1 MFNGDSFNQYSNS
14 KLITLS
20 PNIVKD
26 LQTDGSIFSTSS
38 DSLNRQPM
46 MPVTGL
52 SSLLSVLAR
61 WAMRRIVSSASTWR
75 ATYSRLGTDIACHHH
90 QCHRPAS
97 TRDATPNNLLFCQL
111 QFKRTLRN
119 WIIVT
124 WIQNFLTMAEEND
137 VYTPWLPS
145 NDLALNC

>member
-1 MFNGDSFNQYSNS
+1 MAFNGDSFNQYSNS

-90 QCHRPAS
+90 QRHRPAS
-97 TRDATPNNLLFCQL
+97 TRDAVSASPTNRLFYQL
-111 QFKRTLRN
+111 QFKRVLRN

-124 WIQNFLTMAEEND
+124 WILDIFNHGRGERRLHSMTAF
-137 VYTPWLPS
+137 
-145 NDLALNC
+145 